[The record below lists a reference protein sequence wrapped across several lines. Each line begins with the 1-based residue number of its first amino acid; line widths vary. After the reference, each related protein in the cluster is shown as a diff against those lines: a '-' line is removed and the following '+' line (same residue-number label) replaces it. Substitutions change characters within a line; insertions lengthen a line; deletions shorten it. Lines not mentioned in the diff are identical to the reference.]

1 LNYVEAARVNALA
14 SGVAAWPLVSHAQV
28 ADRKRRV
35 GALIGY
41 AEGDPETK
49 VRLAAFEQGLQKRG
63 WASRTN
69 VQIDYRFA
77 GGSESLFQRFAK
89 ELIALDPDVILT
101 HTTPAA
107 AAVQRES
114 RTVPIVFVNV
124 SDPIGAGL
132 IASLAKPGANLT
144 GMLHV
149 EAGIVGKWLAM
160 LREIAPGLSRAALVA
175 NPKTTPYDYFLN
187 AAQHA
192 APSFGIELVPRPVAT
207 AEDIESAIEALAR
220 VPNSGIVV
228 PPDSTTVDHRSA
240 IIDLAARHRVP
251 AVYAFNFFVAAG
263 GLMSYGTD
271 QVDLFRHAANY
282 VDRVLRGGKPAGL
295 PVQEPT
301 RFETAVNVNT
311 AKALGLTVPYGL
323 LLAADELI
331 D

>member
-1 LNYVEAARVNALA
+1 M
-14 SGVAAWPLVSHAQV
+14 
-28 ADRKRRV
+28 
-35 GALIGY
+35 
-41 AEGDPETK
+41 
-49 VRLAAFEQGLQKRG
+49 
-63 WASRTN
+63 
-69 VQIDYRFA
+69 
-77 GGSESLFQRFAK
+77 
-89 ELIALDPDVILT
+89 DPDVILT

-124 SDPIGAGL
+124 SDPIGAGF

-187 AAQHA
+187 AAQHS
-192 APSFGIELVPRPVAT
+192 APSFGIEVVQSPVTT
-207 AEDIESAIEALAR
+207 AGDIERAIEALAR
-220 VPNSGIVV
+220 VPNSGMVV
-228 PPDSTTVDHRSA
+228 PPDSTTVDHRNTV
-240 IIDLAARHRVP
+240 IELAARYRVP
-251 AVYAFNFFVAAG
+251 TVYAFNFFVTAG

-271 QVDLFRHAANY
+271 QIDLFRHAANY
-282 VDRVLRGGKPAGL
+282 VDRVLRGDKPADL

-301 RFETAVNVNT
+301 RFETAVNVKT
-311 AKALGLTVPYGL
+311 AKALGLSVPYGL

-331 D
+331 E

>member
-1 LNYVEAARVNALA
+1 MLRRRELIALA

-124 SDPIGAGL
+124 SDPIGAGF

-175 NPKTTPYDYFLN
+175 NPKTTPYDYSLN

-192 APSFGIELVPRPVAT
+192 APSFGIELVPRQRTSKARLRRWRAYPT
-207 AEDIESAIEALAR
+207 A
-220 VPNSGIVV
+220 G
-228 PPDSTTVDHRSA
+228 
-240 IIDLAARHRVP
+240 
-251 AVYAFNFFVAAG
+251 
-263 GLMSYGTD
+263 
-271 QVDLFRHAANY
+271 
-282 VDRVLRGGKPAGL
+282 
-295 PVQEPT
+295 
-301 RFETAVNVNT
+301 
-311 AKALGLTVPYGL
+311 
-323 LLAADELI
+323 
-331 D
+331 